1 MGREDAPRQR
11 VRRERIPSALYAIF
25 RPSLFP
31 LGRIHGSIMISTAVL
46 REAVLDKP
54 AIVGSLGVIFVC
66 YLLNFLLP
74 EAETQ
79 V

>member
-1 MGREDAPRQR
+1 
-11 VRRERIPSALYAIF
+11 
-25 RPSLFP
+25 
-31 LGRIHGSIMISTAVL
+31 MISTAVL